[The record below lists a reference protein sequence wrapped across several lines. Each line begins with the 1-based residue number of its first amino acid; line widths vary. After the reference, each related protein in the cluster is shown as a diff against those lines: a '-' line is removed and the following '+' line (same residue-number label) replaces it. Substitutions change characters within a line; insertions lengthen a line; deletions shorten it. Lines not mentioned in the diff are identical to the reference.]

1 MQPIENIYLTIRNIR
16 IFWSTIRLTIMS
28 ILYIFI
34 FIISSQTI
42 RVFGADNLV
51 LPRPPELEQAINF
64 WVRVYTEIDT
74 AHGFLH
80 DAEDLSI
87 IYDELISDN
96 QIIDDRRKEIQAD
109 LLVLANG
116 KRSDLTNNQELIL
129 NLWPGDV
136 LNERLIRASENIRWQ
151 LGQSDRFVLGLQ
163 RSGRYREYINNIII
177 TKSLPIA
184 LAGIPHVESSFNPS
198 AFSSAAASG
207 MWQFTRVTG
216 QRFMRIDNIVDERLD
231 PYISAEAAMN
241 LLEYNYNVLGTWP
254 LAITAYNHGVSGISR
269 AVRETGTTDIQ
280 TIISDYKGR
289 SFGFAS
295 RNFYVQL
302 LAVNEVEKNAE
313 SYFGDINYE
322 SAPKYVEYY
331 ADSYINAEGFANDLS
346 VSLEQIKN
354 DNPALLSNV
363 WDGSKLIPR
372 GYRVKLRAEGLP
384 ESNNLISLIN
394 SNNKYSTQI
403 QDINYIAEEGDNLSI
418 IAEKFGVSVETLTM
432 LNQLNAVNEIQ
443 AGQKILLPNN
453 NELLSKNLDENINL
467 PTLFGNVENFQTDN
481 RLNFGVTNKIN
492 KESQN
497 INTSS
502 INITK
507 EGEFIES
514 KINES
519 LIIDTTTENNISSN
533 TNNEK
538 TALSIN
544 IVSSMLNEIN
554 QDGLSDNIKINYSG
568 SKDIG
573 SSDDLLEAL
582 SSDPSDYTISM
593 NDTIKIQASETL
605 SHFSDWL
612 DIRAL
617 DIRILNSMTY
627 RDEVIIGS
635 VLKLNFDKVTK
646 NEFETKRKYYHSMM
660 QQDFFKKYRIKGL
673 YEYEVKTNDNITKIA
688 INRYSA
694 PLWLVTQYNNN
705 IDFNRIRV
713 GQNIIFPILELN
725 KL

>member
-403 QDINYIAEEGDNLSI
+403 QDINYIVEEGDNLSI
-418 IAEKFGVSVETLTM
+418 IAEKFRVSVETLTM

-443 AGQKILLPNN
+443 VGQKILLPNN

-568 SKDIG
+568 SKDIV
-573 SSDDLLEAL
+573 SIDDLLEAL